1 MCGLE
6 LWRLDVCLCGA
17 AGMGNKNSHG
27 LVLLARQ
34 HQVAGVLRTSW
45 DSAGMTYTM
54 DVLGLGIITL
64 TTSHQFV
71 GYQQAQQ
78 QAEGLRIVQVG
89 QPTPG
94 SE

>member
-1 MCGLE
+1 MF
-6 LWRLDVCLCGA
+6 VF
-17 AGMGNKNSHG
+17 AGQQEWVIRIVMDWSYWFDNIRSPGP
-27 LVLLARQ
+27 
-34 HQVAGVLRTSW
+34 LRTSW